1 MNELPI
7 IAIVGRP
14 NVGKSTLFNR
24 YTGFRRSLVADEPGI
39 TRDRVVAEIQVADK
53 KVLLVDTAGLDFD
66 FSSDIDSDVQKQAR
80 EAVLSASAVLFVLD
94 GRDGVSPEDEAV
106 AQELRKSAK
115 PVSLLVNK
123 LDVPAHDVKSADFY
137 ELGFEH
143 VWPVSGAHGRGVWAP
158 LEALAKNLPEPKPS
172 EKESA
177 IVPRVALVGRPNV
190 GKSSLLNRI
199 LGSDRVVVS
208 NEPGTTRDAI
218 DVEVQNEGRSYLFV
232 DTAGIRKPGRRSRLA
247 ERGSAIMSLRALERA
262 EIALVILDAET
273 GITEQDARVLGLA
286 QERGCAVGVLLNKW
300 DLMKQSSEIEKG
312 RLFDELARRLRAFS
326 SHETIRISALTGKGC
341 NRIYS
346 VIDRLAKAS
355 RKHVATPELNRW
367 LEDVVKRH
375 EPAMAQRGPRKKP
388 VKFFYATQTG
398 VNPPRISVFCSE
410 PRAIKASYIR
420 FLENRYREAFSES
433 GVPIKITLRSRRH
446 D

>member
-1 MNELPI
+1 MNYLL
-7 IAIVGRP
+7 IVKP
-14 NVGKSTLFNR
+14 NVGKSSIYNIL
-24 YTGFRRSLVADEPGI
+24 TGFNSNIIHKEIGTTRDWHSQNIKGSLIKLYDTPGI
-39 TRDRVVAEIQVADK
+39 LINDTNKKKILTSSFTKIIEKNINIFLYVIDYKESFNEIDNFAIQKLHKFNKKIILIINKFDNFKQPPSSEIFRYRIKDK
-53 KVLLVDTAGLDFD
+53 VFLSCVHRHGFNELRNIIGVSKNNKDINNKNKVD
-66 FSSDIDSDVQKQAR
+66 FSLAI
-80 EAVLSASAVLFVLD
+80 
-94 GRDGVSPEDEAV
+94 
-106 AQELRKSAK
+106 
-115 PVSLLVNK
+115 
-123 LDVPAHDVKSADFY
+123 
-137 ELGFEH
+137 LG
-143 VWPVSGAHGRGVWAP
+143 
-158 LEALAKNLPEPKPS
+158 K
-172 EKESA
+172 
-177 IVPRVALVGRPNV
+177 PNV

-199 LGSDRVVVS
+199 FGSDRVVVA

-218 DVEVQNEGRSYLFV
+218 DVEVRNEGQSYLFV

-273 GITEQDARVLGLA
+273 GVTEQDARVLGLA

-300 DLMKQSSEIEKG
+300 DLMKESSEIEKG
-312 RLFDELARRLRAFS
+312 RLSDELARRLRAFG

-341 NRIYS
+341 SRIYS
-346 VIDRLAKAS
+346 LIDRLAKAS

-433 GVPIKITLRSRRH
+433 GVPIKIILRSRRN